1 METLQTNIKLQK
13 NFLVMTRTFEI
24 GSLSEVIK
32 SSYESKDALKQGLVP
47 SLISFIKG
55 LIQDFQSCKDLL
67 NSHICEHTLHV
78 LDTILFNLFTK
89 QKKEERQ
96 IFNNDI
102 YEGSQQ
108 SVMSRFQNSEISSVT
123 VANFQNQINEQFIQN
138 FKQFFQEL
146 SNNKEF
152 FQNLEELFLQH
163 RPKSELRSA
172 LKSLIKTIVYIQQKE
187 DFQNSQLDEN
197 IKPLTP
203 LYTTNLQL
211 PNIKV
216 QIDEVNKILFGNKL
230 DKIVRI
236 LTSKEIIGSQ
246 QEVHFAV
253 GRIYF
258 AAHSRNRSN
267 FNRNAFK
274 QIKHTGK
281 DLIYNLI
288 RHYVVNQS
296 PDKQKTQIC
305 SQKDTEKY
313 PIPAFI
319 LNYLQLLFM
328 PIYNQFQELF
338 DKHIMEKY
346 TKNQEQFYSE
356 IFSTTTQFIIPFFQN
371 LPIEFCNFFTQFYQI
386 IYENHE
392 QFSDKLNDLFPVKQ
406 LFVNRFFLNPHLRL
420 FLLPISQEKEKD
432 YVEALNWFSKL
443 FYNNSKQDK
452 FQSQNSFFL
461 KLNSI
466 IQDCFSKIVTNYH
479 QFTQSSGHIDVYNM
493 YLVDPILK
501 KDYNFLYELIK
512 LISFSEHEQ
521 KDYQIYKF
529 KQIFPVKKRIEQ
541 KLQMDI
547 IREIATPI
555 NENISQKMNDDSP
568 VKSQQ
573 QQIQEEKLFLERE
586 QKLKA
591 GQSSFQ
597 QAQPITQ
604 QSQKSKQDQLT
615 DYQNQLLL
623 QQIQQQQQQIQ
634 ELQRQKSSNTISSNQ
649 NFNHF
654 AMQQGQNNSINI
666 IDTPSH
672 MINPGAVQYG
682 NPNYLLN
689 NANSFGSAIN
699 NNNFTNTNNSTPM
712 NNIFTKLQTKD
723 EGFIK
728 NAELQG
734 MYVQGN
740 YQELDRDFLKQQA
753 FKYEQIKQKIEQE
766 QQLIDRFIQKNE
778 EENFQ
783 KSQAIKNHF
792 QQYNQQQEE
801 KNYDDRLKENL
812 EKQITDLYEK
822 HINSMQNQIQQNE
835 FKSVLQQEIL
845 MLHERN
851 EFLKLILKQRYPTEI
866 DYIDSLDNQQSIDE
880 WKKSFEQQ
888 ERKEGRLKRN
898 QEDDEFYILQNNLNR
913 EFQKVEEAD
922 IKLQIHRKVNAELF

>member
-32 SSYESKDALKQGLVP
+32 SSYESKDGLKQGLLQ
-47 SLISFIKG
+47 SLISLIKG

-152 FQNLEELFLQH
+152 FQNLEELFQLH
-163 RPKSELRSA
+163 RPKSELKSA
-172 LKSLIKTIVYIQQKE
+172 LKSLIKTILYIQQKE

-197 IKPLTP
+197 IRPLTP
-203 LYTTNLQL
+203 LYTTNLQP

-521 KDYQIYKF
+521 KEYQIQKF

-568 VKSQQ
+568 LKQQ
-573 QQIQEEKLFLERE
+573 QQQQFYEEKTFQDKE
-586 QKLKA
+586 QKLKT

-597 QAQPITQ
+597 FQ
-604 QSQKSKQDQLT
+604 QIPQQQQRSKQEQLS

-623 QQIQQQQQQIQ
+623 QQIQQQQQQLQ

-654 AMQQGQNNSINI
+654 AMQQAQNNSINI
-666 IDTPSH
+666 IDTPQH
-672 MINPGAVQYG
+672 MANPIQYG
-682 NPNYLLN
+682 NPNYMLN

-699 NNNFTNTNNSTPM
+699 NNNFTNTNNSTPI

-723 EGFIK
+723 EGSIK

-734 MYVQGN
+734 MYGQGN

-753 FKYEQIKQKIEQE
+753 FKYEQIKQKIEEE
-766 QQLIDRFIQKNE
+766 QQLIDRFIQKKDE
-778 EENFQ
+778 ETYQ

-792 QQYNQQQEE
+792 QQYNHQQEE

-812 EKQITDLYEK
+812 ERQITDLYEK
-822 HINSMQNQIQQNE
+822 HVKSMQNEIQQNE
-835 FKSVLQQEIL
+835 FKNVLQQEIL

-888 ERKEGRLKRN
+888 ERKERRLKRN
-898 QEDDEFYILQNNLNR
+898 QEDDEFYQLQNNLNR

-922 IKLQIHRKVNAELF
+922 IKLQIHRKINAELF